1 MITSTKRKWI
11 EGKINILKAKDGIDK
26 NVYEAVYPHFKACS
40 LPFERVEYVECGEGQ
55 NYFLRCV
62 CLDLKICIETETKAE
77 WFDRQKSKIKALT
90 KHGFEV
96 FFLPASSFSKRGVAD
111 LSLSVARYLAGVVM
125 LVEDNQLVNQ
135 HRCMNCHR
143 YYDVDKEKCKMFH
156 HKVNIWDMACIHFN
170 SEEFIPKKEA
180 EQPKPKKKARKKRRN
195 GFFLPSVETSSVQ
208 TIGFFVVKYNVPGSK
223 LVKDVRVYRNPSMS
237 MGTCFACANYVKAE
251 NKCRKLVEAAIKK
264 EYPCSLYSPS
274 SNQG

>member
-135 HRCMNCHR
+135 HRCVNCHR

-180 EQPKPKKKARKKRRN
+180 EQPKPEKKRKKRKKGSLSPVKARN
-195 GFFLPSVETSSVQ
+195 VP
-208 TIGFFVVKYNVPGSK
+208 TIGFFTVPYKVPDTS
-223 LVKDVRVYRNPSMS
+223 LVKDVRVYREPAIS
-237 MGTCFACANYVKAE
+237 MGTCRACSNYSGCKGM
-251 NKCRKLVEAAIKK
+251 CGKLGVEV
-264 EYPCSLYSPS
+264 EGSYSCTVRDPV
-274 SNQG
+274 NN